1 MPMNN
6 DCGKEE
12 KNSQKERLK
21 NAVER
26 AKKHGDRIEI
36 HNGKV
41 YVIRR
46 RLLFRIS
53 EELFKTE

>member
-1 MPMNN
+1 MHN

-12 KNSQKERLK
+12 KSSQKERLK

-41 YVIRR
+41 YVIKR
-46 RLLFRIS
+46 RLLFKIS

>member
-1 MPMNN
+1 MNN

-41 YVIRR
+41 YAIRR

>member
-1 MPMNN
+1 MNN

-12 KNSQKERLK
+12 KSSQKERLQ